1 MNRTDRLLGM
11 DREISRRDFLNGV
24 SIAVGASLLPGAGS
38 AQDVPGY
45 YPPELTGMR
54 GSHPGSFE
62 TAHLARDGRSFDG
75 DDTGE
80 RYDLV
85 VVGAGISG
93 LSAAHFFQQTK
104 GSSARILILENHDD
118 FGGHAKR
125 NIFTIDNRQII
136 GYGGTTKRSWP
147 LTTSSG

>member
-1 MNRTDRLLGM
+1 MNSTDRQLGM
-11 DREISRRDFLNGV
+11 DKDISRRDFLNGV
-24 SIAVGASLLPGAGS
+24 GIAVGASLLPGTASAQDVG

-62 TAHLARDGRSFDG
+62 AAHLARDGASFDG

-85 VVGAGISG
+85 VVGGGLSG
-93 LSAAHFFQQTK
+93 LSAAHFYQQSK
-104 GSSARILILENHDD
+104 G
-118 FGGHAKR
+118 
-125 NIFTIDNRQII
+125 
-136 GYGGTTKRSWP
+136 
-147 LTTSSG
+147 